1 MGRRTLP
8 LVLVLVFAVLLA
20 GAGYVGWK
28 YVQQRHTHA
37 CAACLR
43 PVHANTRTV
52 AKVGAKSA
60 SYCCPACALSV
71 HQQSRVP
78 VEVVELTDHET
89 GARLRPEEAFL
100 VRGSDVNSCA
110 RHMEALIQ
118 QDKRPMEAHY
128 DRCAPSLLAFSR
140 RDSAA
145 AFIREHGGQILR
157 YENVA
162 AMFR

>member
-8 LVLVLVFAVLLA
+8 LVLVFALLLA
-20 GAGYVGWK
+20 GVGYAGWK
-28 YVQQRHTHA
+28 YVQQRGAHA

-52 AKVGAKSA
+52 AMVAGESA

-71 HQQSRVP
+71 HQQSGAP
-78 VEVVELTDHET
+78 VEVVELTDHQT

-100 VRGSDVNSCA
+100 VRGSDMNSCA
-110 RHMEALIQ
+110 RHMEARIH
-118 QDKRPMEAHY
+118 QDKRPMEAQY

-140 RDSAA
+140 REAAA